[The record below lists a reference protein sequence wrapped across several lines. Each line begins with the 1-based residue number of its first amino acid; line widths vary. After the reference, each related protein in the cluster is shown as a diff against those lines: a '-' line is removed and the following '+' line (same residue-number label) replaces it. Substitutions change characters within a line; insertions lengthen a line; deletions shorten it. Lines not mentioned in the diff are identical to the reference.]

1 MGKAPKNPTAGDVL
15 AAGGIVWRRVG
26 RARRIAVVHRP
37 AYDDWSLPKG
47 KLDPGETLLDAA
59 VREVLEET
67 GCAAR
72 PVGFL
77 GALTY
82 PVSGG
87 QKYVLWWAMAFEAEV
102 QTPAEGEIG
111 ALRWLTVTEA
121 LRLLTYDDERALLR
135 RARRTAS
142 LAAP

>member
-1 MGKAPKNPTAGDVL
+1 MSRAPKEPIGGDVL
-15 AAGGIVWRRVG
+15 AAGGIVWRRV
-26 RARRIAVVHRP
+26 ARSRCVAVVHRP

-47 KLDPGETLLDAA
+47 KLDRGETFLEAA
-59 VREVLEET
+59 VREVCEET
-67 GCAAR
+67 GCVAR

-82 PVSGG
+82 PVVGG

-102 QTPAEGEIG
+102 QASADGEIG
-111 ALRWLTVTEA
+111 AVRWLTVTEA
-121 LRLLTYDDERALLR
+121 LRLLTYDDERSLLR

>member
-1 MGKAPKNPTAGDVL
+1 ME
-15 AAGGIVWRRVG
+15 IV
-26 RARRIAVVHRP
+26 VVHRP
-37 AYDDWSLPKG
+37 HRQDWSLPKG

-121 LRLLTYDDERALLR
+121 LRLLTYEDERNLLR